1 MTVDS
6 PPRRWTKMRIA
17 LLGGGLLLPA
27 LFGLAVIFELLAKS
41 EQAEIDR
48 RLDAIRAAGEP
59 VSIAEIEARSPK
71 KSPEKEVGV
80 LLAPGL
86 ALLRKPDAI
95 RFHLD
100 LPAEFIQPEH
110 RDELASLIEENQPA
124 MDLVPTSLNG
134 CWAAPKQWSDP
145 KGKLLGKL
153 CWRSALA
160 LAESGRFEAAVKRM
174 SQGATISQMLSLSRR
189 FDFELLEQGLQT
201 LELILSR
208 TDPPP
213 ECLKEFESLLV
224 RLEPSLLSRSELIE
238 DRAQVIEMLQEVRE
252 DTVGYLTKVGAMPL
266 WMASPKFPSWLDP
279 LAAELGPLLVQWS
292 SEGYRD
298 RDFVELLDHW
308 VRNIEALDQP
318 PSARWK
324 ALRAISELAET
335 RRRRCVAWTVGW
347 CDCYVLAK
355 ETSRG
360 SAQSRAAR
368 VALSV
373 LRWRAAHDGKLPDSL
388 AELVPDTL
396 PAIPE
401 DPFDEQPLRY
411 RRLPQ
416 GFTVY
421 SVGHDFTDNGGQRQP
436 AGTEKSDGYDVVFTV
451 ER

>member
-1 MTVDS
+1 MTFDS

-17 LLGGGLLLPA
+17 LLGGVLILAVLV
-27 LFGLAVIFELLAKS
+27 GLAVIFELRAKS

-71 KSPEKEVGV
+71 KIPEKEVGV

-86 ALLRKPDAI
+86 ARLRKPNKI
-95 RFHLD
+95 NFHLG
-100 LPAEFIQPEH
+100 LPVEFIQPEH
-110 RDELASLIEENQPA
+110 RDELAALLEENRPA
-124 MDLVPTSLNG
+124 MDLVPTTLNG
-134 CWAAPKQWSDP
+134 CWAAPQQWSDP
-145 KGKLLGKL
+145 KSKLLGKL

-160 LAESGRFEAAVKRM
+160 LAESGQFEAAVKRM
-174 SQGATISQMLSLSRR
+174 SQGVTISQMLSLSYR
-189 FDFELLEQGLQT
+189 FDFKLVEQGLET
-201 LELILSR
+201 LELILSQ

-213 ECLKEFESLLV
+213 ECLKELESLLV
-224 RLEPSLLSRSELIE
+224 RLEPPLLSRSELIE
-238 DRAQVIEMLQEVRE
+238 DRARVIEMLQEMKE
-252 DTVGYLTKVGAMPL
+252 DTVGYIAEVRAIPHWLAQHE
-266 WMASPKFPSWLDP
+266 FPTWLDP
-279 LAAELGPLLVQWS
+279 LAAELGPFLVQWS

-308 VRNIEALDQP
+308 ARSIEALDQP

-324 ALRAISELAET
+324 ALREISELADKQQ
-335 RRRRCVAWTVGW
+335 RRVAWTVGW
-347 CDCYVLAK
+347 RDCYVLAK

-368 VALSV
+368 VALSI
-373 LRWRAAHDGKLPDSL
+373 LRWRAAHEGKLPDSL
-388 AELVPDTL
+388 SELVPDML
-396 PAIPE
+396 PAIPK

-421 SVGHDFTDNGGQRQP
+421 SVGPDFTDNGGQRQP
-436 AGTEKSDGYDVVFTV
+436 AGTEKADGYDVVFSV
-451 ER
+451 GR